1 MSDRFEDVR
10 SLAMALTQGHHA
22 AVVLAD
28 DPPVDSIPQ
37 RLRTPGPSFVEGE
50 LVAVPIASL
59 GMLAVWRTSGSDIPP
74 ALEALGRHVGHALEC
89 ERETL
94 ALRRSVERADRLA
107 MVGQLAAGLAHE
119 LGTPLTVVSG
129 RARQLAAGAIPPDQ
143 APEAARTIAEQ
154 SERMAA
160 IIRQVLDYA
169 RRRGPKPGRY
179 DVRTVMLQAVGLL
192 GPVAARKRVAL
203 GFSDPGTPRV
213 IAFDGSQVLQV
224 MTNLVIPCS
233 TWLQV
238 MTNLVANAIGATP
251 SGGKVELS
259 MADAPGKTPPPET
272 GLAPGNFVALRVQDT
287 GVGIATEH
295 LTRVFEPFFTTKET
309 GEGTGL
315 GLSVSLSIIR
325 DHDGWIDVDTT
336 RGAGTCFT
344 VYLPA

>member
-10 SLAMALTQGHHA
+10 SLAMALTQGQRA

-59 GMLAVWRTSGSDIPP
+59 GMLAVWRTAGSDIPP
-74 ALEALGRHVGHALEC
+74 ALEALGRHVGHALAC
-89 ERETL
+89 ERETI

-224 MTNLVIPCS
+224 MTNLV
-233 TWLQV
+233 
-238 MTNLVANAIGATP
+238 ANAIGATP

>member
-1 MSDRFEDVR
+1 MSDRFEDVV
-10 SLAMALTQGHHA
+10 SVAMALVQGQRA

-28 DPPVDSIPQ
+28 DPPVDSIPS
-37 RLRTPGPSFVEGE
+37 RLRTPGPSFVEGA
-50 LVAVPIASL
+50 LVAVPLSTL
-59 GMLAVWRTSGSDIPP
+59 GMLAVWRTTGSDIPP
-74 ALEALGRHVGHALEC
+74 ALEALGRQVGRALEC
-89 ERETL
+89 ERETI

-129 RARQLAAGAIPPDQ
+129 RARQLAAGSIPPDQ

-192 GPVAARKRVAL
+192 GPVAARKRVTL
-203 GFSDPGTPRV
+203 GFSDPGEPRV
-213 IAFDGSQVLQV
+213 ISFDGSQV
-224 MTNLVIPCS
+224 
-233 TWLQV
+233 LQV

-259 MADAPGKTPPPET
+259 MADALAKTPPPET
-272 GLAPGNFVALRVQDT
+272 GLASGHFVALRVQDT

>member
-10 SLAMALTQGHHA
+10 ALALALTQGHRA

-28 DPPVDSIPQ
+28 DAPSELIPE
-37 RLRTPGPSFVEGE
+37 RLRTPGPSFIEGE
-50 LVAVPIASL
+50 LVAVPLSSL
-59 GMLAVWRTSGSDIPP
+59 GMLAVWRTAGSGIPP
-74 ALEALGRHVGHALEC
+74 ALEALGRHVGHALDC
-89 ERETL
+89 EREAIT
-94 ALRRSVERADRLA
+94 LRRSVERADRLA

-129 RARQLAAGAIPPDQ
+129 RARQLAAGAIPPEQ

-154 SERMAA
+154 SERMAT

-192 GPVAARKRVAL
+192 GPVAARKQVTL

-213 IAFDGSQVLQV
+213 ISFDGSQV
-224 MTNLVIPCS
+224 
-233 TWLQV
+233 LQV

-251 SGGKVELS
+251 PGGKVELS

-272 GLAPGNFVALRVQDT
+272 GLGPGTFVALRVQDT

>member
-1 MSDRFEDVR
+1 MSGRFDDV
-10 SLAMALTQGHHA
+10 LVMAMALAQGQRA

-28 DPPVDSIPQ
+28 DSPVNSMPL
-37 RLRTPGPSFVEGE
+37 RLRTPGPAFVDED
-50 LVAVPIASL
+50 LVAVPIGSL
-59 GMLAVWRTSGSDIPP
+59 GMLAVWRTGGAGIPP
-74 ALEALGRHVGHALEC
+74 ALEALGRHLAHALEC
-89 ERETL
+89 ERETID
-94 ALRRSVERADRLA
+94 LRRSVERADRLV

-129 RARQLAAGAIPPDQ
+129 RARQLAAGAIPADQ

-154 SERMAA
+154 SERMAG

-169 RRRGPKPGRY
+169 RRRGPRPGRY

-224 MTNLVIPCS
+224 MTNLV
-233 TWLQV
+233 
-238 MTNLVANAIGATP
+238 ANAIGATP
-251 SGGKVELS
+251 AGGKVELS
-259 MADAPGKTPPPET
+259 MADAQGKTPPPET

-315 GLSVSLSIIR
+315 GLSVSLGIIR

>member
-1 MSDRFEDVR
+1 MSDRFEDV
-10 SLAMALTQGHHA
+10 LAMAVALTRGQRA

-28 DPPVDSIPQ
+28 DAPVESIPQ

-50 LVAVPIASL
+50 LVAVPISSF
-59 GMLAVWRTSGSDIPP
+59 GMLAVWGTGAAIPP
-74 ALEALGRHVGHALEC
+74 TLEALGRHVGRALEC
-89 ERETL
+89 ERETI

-129 RARQLAAGAIPPDQ
+129 RARQLAAGAIPPEQ

-154 SERMAA
+154 AERMAT

-169 RRRGPKPGRY
+169 RRRGPRPGRY

-192 GPVAARKRVAL
+192 GPVAARKQVAL
-203 GFSDPGTPRV
+203 GFSDPGTPRI
-213 IAFDGSQVLQV
+213 IAFDGSQV
-224 MTNLVIPCS
+224 
-233 TWLQV
+233 LQV

-251 SGGKVELS
+251 SGGKVELA
-259 MADAPGKTPPPET
+259 MRDALGKTPPPET
-272 GLAPGNFVALRVQDT
+272 GLSAGNFVALTVQDT

>member
-10 SLAMALTQGHHA
+10 SLAMALTQGQRA

-59 GMLAVWRTSGSDIPP
+59 GMLAVWRTTGSDIPP
-74 ALEALGRHVGHALEC
+74 ALEALGRHVGHALAC
-89 ERETL
+89 EREAI

-129 RARQLAAGAIPPDQ
+129 RARQLAAGAIPPEQ

-169 RRRGPKPGRY
+169 RRRGPRPGRY

-203 GFSDPGTPRV
+203 GFSDPGTPRI
-213 IAFDGSQVLQV
+213 IAFDGSQV
-224 MTNLVIPCS
+224 
-233 TWLQV
+233 LQV

-259 MADAPGKTPPPET
+259 MADASGKTPPPET

>member
-10 SLAMALTQGHHA
+10 ALAVALTQGQRA
-22 AVVLAD
+22 EVVLAD
-28 DPPVDSIPQ
+28 EPASESLPH

-50 LVAVPIASL
+50 LVAVPLSSL
-59 GMLAVWRTSGSDIPP
+59 GMLAVWREAGSGVPP
-74 ALEALGRHVGHALEC
+74 ALEALGRHVGRALEC
-89 ERETL
+89 ERETI

-129 RARQLAAGAIPPDQ
+129 RARQLAAGAIPPEQ

-192 GPVAARKRVAL
+192 GPVAARKQVAL
-203 GFSDPGTPRV
+203 GFSDPGTPRI

-224 MTNLVIPCS
+224 MTNLV
-233 TWLQV
+233 
-238 MTNLVANAIGATP
+238 ANAIGATP
-251 SGGKVELS
+251 PGGRVELS
-259 MADAPGKTPPPET
+259 MAEALGKTPPKET

-287 GVGIATEH
+287 GVGIANEH